1 MYSATMTDVL
11 IYSTEEFKI
20 FEKLFQEDIIG
31 FSFYDFLELNTTLIK
46 NKENDYK
53 EVKIIINKKT
63 LEIFCKIYL
72 EYIER
77 EKNG

>member
-1 MYSATMTDVL
+1 MTDII
-11 IYSTEEFKI
+11 IYNSKEFKI
-20 FEKLFQEDIIG
+20 FEKLFQEDIVG
-31 FSFYDFLELNTTLIK
+31 FSFYDFLELNTKLIE
-46 NKENDYK
+46 NKENNYK

-63 LEIFCKIYL
+63 LENFCKTYL